1 MKASVNQVIE
11 EFNTLIPDE
20 QEFVID
26 IFQKIIIESRREA
39 IDTAAQKAIDNF
51 NTGNI
56 KKGTVEDLY
65 NDLEND

>member
-26 IFQKIIIESRREA
+26 IFTKIIIESRREA